1 MRKEI
6 YHMPN
11 KVMHARKN
19 HGGTR
24 EDQRGAALVT
34 AILVSF
40 LVLTLASALL
50 LTTNMSTTNAIS
62 STDEIQAYYA
72 AEAGLQ
78 ATLNVLRGNVAPHP
92 NDGTKM
98 NFRNAINVATS
109 NNPSSGEQ
117 LSRWLV
123 YNYPSTGTP
132 HRVTLS
138 TEDNG
143 MAFKV
148 LSIEDPDNST
158 HVVYYT
164 AGAFNGGTPSTSP
177 SIKNLPNNITLIY
190 TPQTSTDITTV
201 IGSPA
206 LGTLN
211 FTGVRNNPAPYVDFS
226 DPANQTILTLQISMT
241 SPSSIAGSLPFSVAV
256 KAKLRGTI
264 SSTASTVYVD
274 FNSASIEIPPPGT
287 VFTPILTPSGTP
299 PIYSLSLPA
308 DGTIRTIQTAVT
320 PGEPGRL
327 IVKVQGYGPHGAYK
341 NLQAMVSRFGVNF
354 DPPATFIIRGN
365 DDLTTASTIDIGSS
379 AAFIYSGVDNS
390 QVGQPLPAFLVT
402 NNPDYTTITNLKTN
416 NSLPITGDPWEPIR
430 MVTLPGQASMLP
442 PFLQTTSDPVSGARA
457 FVQQLRQASQNQ
469 FFGCSSVQ
477 DSSCDRYYNTRAGD
491 AAPLDFGMSQ
501 PKGLLTFVDGD
512 ATLPNVGG
520 RGLLIV
526 TGTLTMSGSEPFE
539 GLVLV
544 LGDGVINRSG
554 GGNGISLGAFVL
566 ARFGSTGGFLAPT
579 VTSSGSGTSSLQL
592 DRNKVKGALLLAGI
606 STMAV
611 SEY

>member
-1 MRKEI
+1 
-6 YHMPN
+6 MPN

-92 NDGTKM
+92 DDGTKM

-177 SIKNLPNNITLIY
+177 STATFNGGSGTVKLIY
-190 TPQTSTDITTV
+190 TPQTSTDITTNP
-201 IGSPA
+201 SPA
-206 LGTLN
+206 LGTLQ
-211 FTGVRNNPAPYVDFS
+211 FSGVKANTSIDFS
-226 DPANQTILTLQISMT
+226 LTTNQTILTLQISVT
-241 SPSSIAGSLPFSVAV
+241 SPSSMAGSLPFSVAV

-264 SSTASTVYVD
+264 SSTASTVYLD

-287 VFTPILTPSGTP
+287 IFTPVLTASGTP

-477 DSSCDRYYNTRAGD
+477 DSSCDRYFNTRAGD

-512 ATLPNVGG
+512 ATLPNIGG

>member
-19 HGGTR
+19 HGGTG

-98 NFRNAINVATS
+98 NFRNAVNVGTS
-109 NNPSSGEQ
+109 GDPP
-117 LSRWLV
+117 LSRWLF
-123 YNYPSTGTP
+123 YNWGIGGTP
-132 HRVTLS
+132 DRVTLS
-138 TEDNG
+138 PDYG
-143 MAFKV
+143 MALKV

-177 SIKNLPNNITLIY
+177 STATFNGGSGTVKLIY
-190 TPQTSTDITTV
+190 TPQTSTDITTNP
-201 IGSPA
+201 SPA
-206 LGTLN
+206 LGTLQ
-211 FTGVRNNPAPYVDFS
+211 FSGVKANTSIDFS
-226 DPANQTILTLQISMT
+226 LTTNQTILTLQISVT
-241 SPSSIAGSLPFSVAV
+241 SPSSMAGSLPFSVAV

-264 SSTASTVYVD
+264 SSTASTVYLD
-274 FNSASIEIPPPGT
+274 FNSDSIEIPPPGT

-402 NNPDYTTITNLKTN
+402 NNPDYTTMTNLKLN

-442 PFLQTTSDPVSGARA
+442 PFLQTTSDPISGART
-457 FVQQLRQASQNQ
+457 FVQQLREASQNQ
-469 FFGCSSVQ
+469 FFGCSSGQ
-477 DSSCDRYYNTRAGD
+477 DPSCDRYFNTRAGD

-501 PKGLLTFVDGD
+501 TKGLLTFLDGD